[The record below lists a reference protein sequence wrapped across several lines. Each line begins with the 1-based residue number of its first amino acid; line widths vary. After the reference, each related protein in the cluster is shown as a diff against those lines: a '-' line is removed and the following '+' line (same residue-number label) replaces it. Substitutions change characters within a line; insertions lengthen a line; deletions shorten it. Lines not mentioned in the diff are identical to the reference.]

1 MEENKTMIKTLKAQ
15 AKWIQGTKI
24 ESETR
29 GLKNIIDKPLEEN
42 GTNLGPKPSELSL
55 EALGGCILFAYLY
68 AAEKL
73 KVDIEDLKVDL
84 EGDVVPGG
92 WTDEQNIERAGFKQ
106 VRFIVQVKTNDSKEN
121 IEQVH
126 QLAQKVSPM
135 FDNFSHSVKL
145 EGTFSI
151 L

>member
-1 MEENKTMIKTLKAQ
+1 MVKTLKAQ
-15 AKWIQGTKI
+15 AKWIQGTKL

-29 GLKNIIDKPLEEN
+29 RFKLIIDKPLEEN
-42 GTNLGPKPSELSL
+42 GTNLGPKPAELSL
-55 EALGGCILFAYLY
+55 QALGGCILFAYLY

-73 KVDIEDLKVDL
+73 RVDIEDLKVDL
-84 EGDVVPGG
+84 EGEVVPGG
-92 WTDEQNIERAGFKQ
+92 WTDEQNIKRPGFKE
-106 VRFIVQVKTNDSKEN
+106 VKFMVQVKTKNSKER

-126 QLAQKVSPM
+126 QLAQQVSPM
-135 FDNFSHSVKL
+135 FDNFGHPVKL

>member
-1 MEENKTMIKTLKAQ
+1 MVKTLKAQ
-15 AKWIQGTKI
+15 AKRIQDTKL
-24 ESETR
+24 ESKSR
-29 GLKNIIDKPLEEN
+29 RFKLIIDKPLEEN
-42 GTNLGPKPSELSL
+42 GTNLGPKPAELSL
-55 EALGGCILFAYLY
+55 QALGGCILFAYLY

-73 KVDIEDLKVDL
+73 RVDIEDLRVDL
-84 EGDVVPGG
+84 EGEIVPGG
-92 WTDEQNIERAGFKQ
+92 WTDEQNRKRSGFKQ
-106 VRFIVQVKTNDSKEN
+106 VRFMVQVKTKNSEER

-135 FDNFSHSVKL
+135 FDNFSHPVKL

>member
-1 MEENKTMIKTLKAQ
+1 MVKTLKAQ
-15 AKWIQGTKI
+15 AKWIQGTEV

-29 GLKNIIDKPLEEN
+29 RFKLTIDKPLKEN
-42 GTNLGPKPSELSL
+42 GTDLGPTPAELSL
-55 EALGGCILFAYLY
+55 QALGGCILFAYLY

-73 KVDIEDLKVDL
+73 RVDIEDLKVDV
-84 EGDVVPGG
+84 EGEVVPGG
-92 WTDEQNIERAGFKQ
+92 WTDEQNRKRPGFKQ
-106 VRFIVQVKTNDSKEN
+106 VRFMVQVKTKNSKEI

-135 FDNFSHSVKL
+135 YDNFSHPVKL

-151 L
+151 RG

>member
-1 MEENKTMIKTLKAQ
+1 MIKTLKAQ
-15 AKWIQGTKI
+15 AKWVQGTEV

-29 GLKNIIDKPLEEN
+29 SFKLTIHKPLEEN
-42 GTNLGPKPSELSL
+42 GTNLGPKPAELSL
-55 EALGGCILFAYLY
+55 QALGGCILFAYLY
-68 AAEKL
+68 AVEKL
-73 KVDIEDLKVDL
+73 RVDIEGLKVDL

-92 WTDEQNIERAGFKQ
+92 WTDEQNIKRPGFKQ
-106 VRFIVQVKTNDSKEN
+106 VRFMVQVKTKNSEEK

-126 QLAQKVSPM
+126 RLAQKLSPM
-135 FDNFSHSVKL
+135 FDNFSHSVQL

>member
-1 MEENKTMIKTLKAQ
+1 MINTLKAQ
-15 AKWIQGTKI
+15 AKWIQGTKV

-29 GLKNIIDKPLEEN
+29 GFNIIIDKPLEEK

-73 KVDIEDLKVDL
+73 KVDIENLKVDL

-92 WTDEQNIERAGFKQ
+92 WTDEQNIKRVGFKQ
-106 VRFIVQVKTNDSKEN
+106 VRFKVQVKTNDSKEK

-135 FDNFSHSVKL
+135 FDNFSHPVKI
-145 EGTFSI
+145 EGNFSI
-151 L
+151 R

>member
-1 MEENKTMIKTLKAQ
+1 MVKTLKAQ
-15 AKWIQGTKI
+15 AKWIQGTKL

-29 GLKNIIDKPLEEN
+29 RFKLIIDKPLEEN
-42 GTNLGPKPSELSL
+42 GTNLGPKPAELSL
-55 EALGGCILFAYLY
+55 QALGGCILFAYLY

-73 KVDIEDLKVDL
+73 RVDIEDLKVDL
-84 EGDVVPGG
+84 EGEVVPGG
-92 WTDEQNIERAGFKQ
+92 WTDEQNIKRPGFKE
-106 VRFIVQVKTNDSKEN
+106 VKFMVKVKTKNSKER

-135 FDNFSHSVKL
+135 FDNFSHPVKL

>member
-1 MEENKTMIKTLKAQ
+1 MVKTLKAQ
-15 AKWIQGTKI
+15 VKWIQDTKL

-29 GLKNIIDKPLEEN
+29 RFKLTIDKPLEDN
-42 GTNLGPKPSELSL
+42 GTNLGPKPAELSL
-55 EALGGCILFAYLY
+55 QALGGCILFAYLY

-73 KVDIEDLKVDL
+73 RVDIEDLRVDL
-84 EGDVVPGG
+84 EGEVVPGG
-92 WTDEQNIERAGFKQ
+92 WTDEQNRKRSGFKQ
-106 VRFIVQVKTNDSKEN
+106 VRFMVQVKTKNSKER

-135 FDNFSHSVKL
+135 FDNFRHPVKL

>member
-1 MEENKTMIKTLKAQ
+1 MVKTLKVQ
-15 AKWIQGTKI
+15 AKWIQGTKL

-29 GLKNIIDKPLEEN
+29 GFKLTIDKPLKEN
-42 GTNLGPKPSELSL
+42 GTNLGPKPAELSL
-55 EALGGCILFAYLY
+55 QALGGCILFAYLY

-73 KVDIEDLKVDL
+73 RVDIEDLKVDL
-84 EGDVVPGG
+84 EGEVVPGG
-92 WTDEQNIERAGFKQ
+92 WTDEQNRKRPGFKQ
-106 VRFIVQVKTNDSKEN
+106 VRFMVQVKTKNSEEK

-126 QLAQKVSPM
+126 LLAKKVSPM
-135 FDNFSHSVKL
+135 YDNFSHPVKL

>member
-1 MEENKTMIKTLKAQ
+1 MVKTLKAQ
-15 AKWIQGTKI
+15 AKWIQDTKL

-29 GLKNIIDKPLEEN
+29 RFKLIIDKPLEEN
-42 GTNLGPKPSELSL
+42 GTNLGPKPAELSL
-55 EALGGCILFAYLY
+55 QALGGCVLFAYLY

-73 KVDIEDLKVDL
+73 RVDIEDLKVDL
-84 EGDVVPGG
+84 EGEVVPGG
-92 WTDEQNIERAGFKQ
+92 WTDEQNIERPGFKE
-106 VRFIVQVKTNDSKEN
+106 VKFMVKVKTKNSKER

-135 FDNFSHSVKL
+135 FDNFSHPVKL